1 MSGKLALMRYTD
13 AHCHAHEFPVD
24 ELTAYQNEFDVIVAV
39 SDDFKSSLRTVALAD
54 KFKFIKASIGIHP
67 WSLGEIN
74 VEEQLHGLEK
84 LIARKEIICLGE
96 IGLDRAF
103 TPHTIERQLT
113 VFRRLLQLAKDY
125 DLAVNLHAAKSWKQ
139 VLDEVVAYGIKRVLF
154 HWYSG
159 PPEILAEISA
169 KGYIISINPTVK
181 VSKKHLIIAKQ
192 APLQTLTFESDGPYM
207 YRGMA
212 LKPSLIPETL
222 KLIAKVR
229 ELDVLELVTIVNENL
244 FKFLGI

>member
-1 MSGKLALMRYTD
+1 MSGKLALLRYTD
-13 AHCHAHEFPVD
+13 AHCHAHEIPED
-24 ELTAYQNEFDVIVAV
+24 ELTSYQDEFEVIVAV
-39 SDDFKSSLRTVALAD
+39 SDDLKSSLRTVALAG
-54 KFKFIKASIGIHP
+54 KFKYIKASVGIHP

-74 VEEQLHGLEK
+74 VEEQLQGLEK
-84 LIARKEIICLGE
+84 LIAKKEAICLGE

-103 TPHTIERQLT
+103 TPHTIKSQLT

-139 VLDEVVAYGIKRVLF
+139 VLDEVVTYGIKRALF

-159 PPEILAEISA
+159 PPEMLAEISA
-169 KGYIISINPTVK
+169 RGYMISINPTVK
-181 VSKKHLIIAKQ
+181 VSKKHLMIAKQ
-192 APLQTLTFESDGPYM
+192 APLRILTFESDGPYM
-207 YRGMA
+207 YRGVT

-229 ELDVLELVTIVNENL
+229 EFDVLELVTIVNENL